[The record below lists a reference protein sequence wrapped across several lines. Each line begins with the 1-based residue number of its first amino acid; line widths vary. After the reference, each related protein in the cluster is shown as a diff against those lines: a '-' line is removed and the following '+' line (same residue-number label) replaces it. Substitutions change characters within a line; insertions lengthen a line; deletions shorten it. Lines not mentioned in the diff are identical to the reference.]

1 MSGEMRELLS
11 SLDLQPTVDKVE
23 QGVTLDF
30 AQYSL
35 LRDSADAKLYQ
46 LLHKVNRNGNL
57 EPATSKAS
65 GTCARCRTPACE
77 SPTCYK
83 PVAWPCAVCN
93 STFRTSAWPVRRW
106 KASWPT
112 CRPAC
117 AGLWPAST
125 ARRDLIA
132 LVDDLSECC

>member
-23 QGVTLDF
+23 QGITLDF

-57 EPATSKAS
+57 EPATRQQSEQDLRTLQDACLRVSHLLQTSCLALRRLQLDFQDQRLAREALESQLAYMQACLRRSLAS
-65 GTCARCRTPACE
+65 FDR
-77 SPTCYK
+77 
-83 PVAWPCAVCN
+83 
-93 STFRTSAWPVRRW
+93 SA
-106 KASWPT
+106 
-112 CRPAC
+112 
-117 AGLWPAST
+117 
-125 ARRDLIA
+125 
-132 LVDDLSECC
+132 

>member
-23 QGVTLDF
+23 QGITLDF

-57 EPATSKAS
+57 EPATRQQS
-65 GTCARCRTPACE
+65 E
-77 SPTCYK
+77 
-83 PVAWPCAVCN
+83 
-93 STFRTSAWPVRRW
+93 
-106 KASWPT
+106 
-112 CRPAC
+112 
-117 AGLWPAST
+117 
-125 ARRDLIA
+125 RDLRTLQDACLRVSHLLQTSCLA
-132 LVDDLSECC
+132 LRRLQLDFQDQRLAREALESQLAYMQACLRRSLASFDRSA